1 MMLLLAVASNSCF
14 RKVPPHD
21 VAVLSSKTHY
31 YVTKEGYAMVA
42 TRSAQRREAKAASR
56 KQQHEAEQTPQARR
70 APGGVWGNM
79 AKRRDALNKD

>member
-1 MMLLLAVASNSCF
+1 MGKTEKILVLGFVAALAATSGVA
-14 RKVPPHD
+14 
-21 VAVLSSKTHY
+21 HY